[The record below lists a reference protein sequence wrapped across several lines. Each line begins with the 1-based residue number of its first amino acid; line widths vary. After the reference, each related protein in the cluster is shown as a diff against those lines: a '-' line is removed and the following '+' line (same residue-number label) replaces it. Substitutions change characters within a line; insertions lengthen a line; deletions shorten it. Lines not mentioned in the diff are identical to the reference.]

1 MARATGLRE
10 MWQALPLERFTSREN
25 YIWFVVATVCIGAF
39 MAALDASIVNVA
51 LPDLTTYFHAS
62 ASMVSWV
69 LIAYLLTLATLLT
82 LFGRLAD
89 MLGRRPLYTFGFLV
103 FIIGSAA
110 CGAAVNLPMLIV
122 SRVFQAA
129 GAAMLQANSVAIIT
143 AAVPASVRGRAIGFQ
158 GSAQAIGLSLG
169 PAIGGALVGLFG
181 WRAIFYVNVPVGLLG
196 TTMAAMIL
204 PKDKLSGHKATFDW
218 WGTLLMTPFLVL
230 VMLGLT
236 EGNSWGWS
244 SPAILGMFA
253 AAALLLI
260 GFIFR
265 ELSFRA
271 PLVDMRLFKIPVF
284 SVGNFTGLLSYL
296 AMFGVLFLMPFF
308 FERVLNYSSAVS
320 GLILT
325 AVPLGMTVAAPKS
338 GALADRYGPRL
349 LTTSGMALTGLASL
363 LLAWT
368 LSLKPNVTMM
378 VIELILI
385 GAGLGIFTPPNNS
398 SVMGSLPSSRLGVG
412 GGILNMARSLGMAM
426 GTALSGT
433 MLAVFL
439 IANGGVESPGGP
451 KGPWIPATRYALF
464 LLVALSLLAALL
476 SVFRVTQKKSPA
488 EKMPLEW

>member
-1 MARATGLRE
+1 
-10 MWQALPLERFTSREN
+10 
-25 YIWFVVATVCIGAF
+25 
-39 MAALDASIVNVA
+39 
-51 LPDLTTYFHAS
+51 
-62 ASMVSWV
+62 
-69 LIAYLLTLATLLT
+69 
-82 LFGRLAD
+82 
-89 MLGRRPLYTFGFLV
+89 
-103 FIIGSAA
+103 
-110 CGAAVNLPMLIV
+110 
-122 SRVFQAA
+122 
-129 GAAMLQANSVAIIT
+129 
-143 AAVPASVRGRAIGFQ
+143 
-158 GSAQAIGLSLG
+158 
-169 PAIGGALVGLFG
+169 
-181 WRAIFYVNVPVGLLG
+181 
-196 TTMAAMIL
+196 
-204 PKDKLSGHKATFDW
+204 
-218 WGTLLMTPFLVL
+218 
-230 VMLGLT
+230 
-236 EGNSWGWS
+236 
-244 SPAILGMFA
+244 
-253 AAALLLI
+253 
-260 GFIFR
+260 
-265 ELSFRA
+265 
-271 PLVDMRLFKIPVF
+271 
-284 SVGNFTGLLSYL
+284 
-296 AMFGVLFLMPFF
+296 
-308 FERVLNYSSAVS
+308 
-320 GLILT
+320 
-325 AVPLGMTVAAPKS
+325 MTVAAPKS